1 MNDEVQ
7 YLLDTNIVSDL
18 ARNPRG
24 AIAARIAVLGEGAVA
39 TSIVVAAELR
49 FGLAKLEALGAAG
62 GRLSANLRTI
72 LSEIPILPFEAP
84 ADEHYG
90 NIRQHLES
98 AGTPI
103 GPNDLLIAAH
113 ARALGLTVVTDN
125 LKEFERVP
133 QIKVENWLRPKA
145 D

>member
-1 MNDEVQ
+1 MSDDVR
-7 YLLDTNIVSDL
+7 YLLDTNIISDL
-18 ARNPRG
+18 ARNPQG
-24 AIAARIAVLGEGAVA
+24 ACATRIAVLGEESIA
-39 TSIVVAAELR
+39 TSIVVYAELR
-49 FGLAKLEALGAAG
+49 FGLAKLEALGAG

-72 LSEIPILPFEAP
+72 LIEIQILPFEAP
-84 ADEHYG
+84 ADKHYG
-90 NIRQHLES
+90 DIRQHLEA

-103 GPNDLLIAAH
+103 EPNDLLIAAH

-133 QIKVENWLRPKA
+133 ELKVENWLRPKC

>member
-1 MNDEVQ
+1 MSDELK

-18 ARNPRG
+18 ARNPQG
-24 AIAARIAVLGEGAVA
+24 SCATRIGVLGEESIA
-39 TSIVVAAELR
+39 TSIIVSAELR
-49 FGLAKLEALGAAG
+49 FGLTKLEALGAG
-62 GRLSANLRTI
+62 GRLSTNLRTI
-72 LSEIPILPFEAP
+72 LNEIQILPFEAP
-84 ADEHYG
+84 ADKHYG
-90 NIRQHLES
+90 DIRQHLE
-98 AGTPI
+98 AGGTPI

-133 QIKVENWLRPKA
+133 ELKVENWLMPNC

>member
-1 MNDEVQ
+1 MQ
-7 YLLDTNIVSDL
+7 FLLDTNIISDL
-18 ARNPRG
+18 ARNPQG
-24 AIAARIAVLGEGAVA
+24 VCAARITALGEEAIA

-49 FGLAKLEALGAAG
+49 FGLAKLEARVVGS
-62 GRLSANLRTI
+62 RLSANLRTI
-72 LSEIPILPFEAP
+72 LSEIQVLPFEAP

-90 NIRQHLES
+90 AIRQDLER
-98 AGTPI
+98 AGQTI

-133 QIKVENWLRPKA
+133 GLSVENWLNPKRG
-145 D
+145 